1 MSLQSGATAAS
12 LPMIHALD
20 PVAGLV
26 AQSCL
31 RLDHAEYDKYLDL
44 MTEDCRYSI
53 RYYSPDLGRDMV
65 LLDHD
70 KPSLANLLTG
80 IINHVTLPGRLL
92 RQASV
97 CAAETD
103 AGGELAVISTII
115 VIHTD
120 LDGTSRLF
128 CAGRYHD
135 RMRLDAGRIRLAA
148 RDVLLDTRDLGPGC
162 HYPI

>member
-1 MSLQSGATAAS
+1 MNLQSGAAAAS
-12 LPMIHALD
+12 LPMVHALD
-20 PVAGLV
+20 PVAAVV

-31 RLDHAEYDKYLDL
+31 HLDHKQYDKYLDL
-44 MTEDCRYSI
+44 MTDDCRYSI
-53 RYYSPDLGRDMV
+53 RYYSPDIGRDMV

-70 KPSLANLLTG
+70 KPNLANLLTA
-80 IINHVTLPGRLL
+80 IVSHVTLPGRLL

-97 CAAETD
+97 CAVETD
-103 AGGELAVISTII
+103 AGGDVAVTSTII

-128 CAGRYHD
+128 CAGRYQD
-135 RMRLDAGRIRLAA
+135 RMRVDAGKLRLAA
-148 RDVLLDTRDLGPGC
+148 REVVLDTRDLGPGC